1 MSIFRFWIFHRLPP
15 EKCRKHN
22 SVCDGRR
29 MGRYMY
35 KQYGFRR
42 FLKDYDFKLI
52 CLVVSLTVL
61 GILAIGSA
69 RQSVQNRQIMGMA
82 LGIFV
87 MLASSLVDYHFIL
100 KFYHLIYIGNLILL
114 ALVIVMGDDAG
125 GAQRWLEIGGIRFQP
140 SELAKILLI
149 LFFAQYIMLNRD
161 RLNSFGIILL
171 SLVLIGMPMVMVLK
185 EDLSTTIMIGVI
197 FCVMMYIG
205 GISHKLVLGL
215 LAVTVP
221 VSVIFLTLVIQPDQK
236 ILQDYQQKRI
246 LAWLYPD
253 EYKDTQA
260 YQQNNSMMAIGSG
273 QLLGK
278 GYNNNEISS
287 VKNGNFISEAQTDFI
302 FAVVG
307 EEWGFLGSCL
317 IVILEFLIALECAL
331 IGWKARDMAGHVIAG
346 GVAGLVCFQSF
357 INMGV
362 ATGLVPNTGLPL
374 PFVSYGLTSL
384 VSLYLGIGLALNV
397 RWVSRRARNDGSG
410 NSLSFD

>member
-1 MSIFRFWIFHRLPP
+1 MF
-15 EKCRKHN
+15 
-22 SVCDGRR
+22 
-29 MGRYMY
+29 
-35 KQYGFRR
+35 KQHGIRGFI
-42 FLKDYDFKLI
+42 KDYDFKLI
-52 CLVVSLTVL
+52 ILVVLLTVL
-61 GILAIGSA
+61 GIFTIGSA
-69 RQSVQNRQIMGMA
+69 KQSVQGRQIMGMA
-82 LGIFV
+82 LGLIV
-87 MLASSLVDYHFIL
+87 MTVVSFIDYHFIL
-100 KFYHLIYIGNLILL
+100 KFYQLVYIGNLVLL
-114 ALVIVMGDDAG
+114 AMVIFMGDDAG

-149 LFFAQYIMLNRD
+149 LFFAQYIMLNKE

-171 SLVLIGMPMVMVLK
+171 SLLLICVPMVMVLK
-185 EDLSTTIMIGVI
+185 EDLSTTIMIGI
-197 FCVMMYIG
+197 LFCVMMYIG
-205 GISHKLVLGL
+205 GLSYKLILAV

-221 VSVIFLTLVIQPDQK
+221 VSVIFLTLVIQPDQE
-236 ILQDYQQKRI
+236 ILKDYQQKRI

-253 EYKDTQA
+253 EYKDTEA

-278 GYNNNEISS
+278 GYNNNEIGS

-307 EEWGFLGSCL
+307 EEWGFLGSCT

-384 VSLYLGIGLALNV
+384 VSMYLGIGFVLNV
-397 RWVSRRARNDGSG
+397 KWVSRRARND
-410 NSLSFD
+410 

>member
-1 MSIFRFWIFHRLPP
+1 MH
-15 EKCRKHN
+15 
-22 SVCDGRR
+22 
-29 MGRYMY
+29 
-35 KQYGFRR
+35 KQNGIRGFIR
-42 FLKDYDFKLI
+42 DYDFILI
-52 CLVVSLTVL
+52 FFVVSLTVL
-61 GILAIGSA
+61 GIFAIGSA
-69 RQSVQNRQIMGMA
+69 RQAVQSRQVMGMA
-82 LGIFV
+82 LGLFV
-87 MLASSLVDYHFIL
+87 MAVVSFVDYHFVL
-100 KFYHLIYIGNLILL
+100 KFYQLIYVITIILL
-114 ALVIVMGDDAG
+114 GLVLSPLGDDAG
-125 GAQRWLEIGGIRFQP
+125 GARRWLMIGTFRFQP

-149 LFFAQYIMLNRD
+149 LFFAQYIMLNKE

-171 SLVLIGMPMVMVLK
+171 SLLLIAIPMLPVVL
-185 EDLSTTIMIGVI
+185 EDLSTTIMIAVI
-197 FCVMMYIG
+197 FCVMMYLG
-205 GISHKLVLGL
+205 GLSYKLI
-215 LAVTVP
+215 LAVLAIMVP
-221 VSVIFLTLVIQPDQK
+221 VSVIFLTIVIQPDQN

-246 LAWLYPD
+246 LAWLYPE
-253 EYKDTQA
+253 EYKDAEA

-273 QLLGK
+273 QLFGK

-317 IVILEFLIALECAL
+317 IIILEFLIALECAL

-384 VSLYLGIGLALNV
+384 VSMYMGIGFVLNV
-397 RWVSRRARNDGSG
+397 RWVSRRARND
-410 NSLSFD
+410 